1 MTAKVWFITGT
12 STGFGRELVEALIAR
27 HEKVVAT
34 ARNLTKIA
42 DWQNHPN
49 VLLATVDVT
58 KPEQIKT
65 ALTAAVA
72 KFGRIDVLVN
82 NAGWGYFGAV
92 EESDDTQVRRM
103 METNF
108 WGVSNVTRA
117 VLPIMRQQK
126 HGYIMNITSIAGLLG
141 NPAFGYYNATKHA
154 VEGLMKALRQ
164 EVAPLGIHI
173 TNIEPGPFRTDWA
186 GRSHAGATALIADY
200 AQTAHV
206 RRQQTETHSGQQAG
220 SPVLLAQAMI
230 KLSQVTEPPF
240 HFIAGQNAFDRMQ
253 VELTQEQQDF
263 DQWQAD
269 STHLNY
275 GDEAYWQN

>member
-42 DWQNHPN
+42 DWQNQPN

-186 GRSHAGATALIADY
+186 GRSHVGATALIADY

-230 KLSQVTEPPF
+230 KLSQVAEPPF

-253 VELTQEQQDF
+253 VELTQEQRDF

>member
-1 MTAKVWFITGT
+1 MTAKVWFITGM

-34 ARNLTKIA
+34 ARNLDKIA
-42 DWQNHPN
+42 DWQNKPN

-58 KPEQIKT
+58 NQEQIQT
-65 ALTAAVA
+65 ALTAALA

-92 EESDDTQVRRM
+92 EESDDAQVRRM

-117 VLPIMRQQK
+117 ALPIMRKQK
-126 HGYIMNITSIAGLLG
+126 QGYIMNVTSIAGLLG

-164 EVAPLGIHI
+164 EVAPLGIRI
-173 TNIEPGPFRTDWA
+173 TNVEPGPFRTDWA
-186 GRSHAGATALIADY
+186 GRSHAGATNLIADY
-200 AQTAHV
+200 DQTAHQ
-206 RRQQTETHSGQQAG
+206 RRQQTEDHSGQQAG
-220 SPVLLAQAMI
+220 SPALLAQAMI
-230 KLSQVTEPPF
+230 KLSQAPEPPF

-253 VELTQEQQDF
+253 VELTQEQHDF